1 MKLPLL
7 LSVPHAGLRVPPEV
21 EASCILTP
29 DQIAAD
35 GDEQAAETYALEDEV
50 EIFVTTDVA
59 RAIVD
64 LNRAEDDRRPDGA
77 IKTHTCWNE
86 PVYASP
92 LAEEVA
98 ERLIAR
104 HHRPYHARLTEAAG
118 GRVPLAIDGH
128 TMAAIGPPIGP
139 MAGQERP
146 PLCLSDV
153 DGTSCP
159 AGMFGRL
166 HGCLER
172 AFEVEVSINHPFK
185 GGYITRTHLSEM
197 PWVQLEIS
205 RGPFLPVEE
214 KRRRLLRALTE
225 FCRQDPGGGS
235 PSVS

>member
-7 LSVPHAGLRVPPEV
+7 LSVPHAGLRVPSEV
-21 EASCILTP
+21 EADCILTP
-29 DQIAAD
+29 EQIAAD
-35 GDEQAAETYALEDEV
+35 GDEQAAEIYAFEADV

-92 LAEEVA
+92 LSEDVA
-98 ERLIAR
+98 ERLIER
-104 HHRPYHARLTEAAG
+104 YHRPYHARLAEAAD

-146 PLCLSDV
+146 AMCLSDV

-159 AGMFGRL
+159 PEIFERL
-166 HGCLER
+166 RDCLER
-172 AFEVEVSINHPFK
+172 AFELEVAVNHPFK
-185 GGYITRTHLSEM
+185 GGYITRTHSSEM
-197 PWVQLEIS
+197 PWVQLELS
-205 RGPFLPVEE
+205 RGAFLPVEE
-214 KRRRLLRALTE
+214 KRRRLLEALTE
-225 FCRQDPGGGS
+225 FCLQGR
-235 PSVS
+235 